1 LLLGPERLHQGKSG
15 LPSQRGHI
23 LGYGGDGVQI
33 DGTLRLILGY
43 VVLLRSGK
51 VVYSRHV
58 EIDERPLVEGGHTPF
73 AVATSEATTP
83 EDEHD
88 DGEPDEDEHDDG
100 DAANEHADRV
110 MPLQHDPMRRDR
122 ASRSKSQAALGHVRA
137 ATTAM
142 MMPKTV
148 ITPRSYAEAMEQPEA
163 ALWQASMEEHLR
175 GHEVLGSFKEEIV
188 PISRRVIPTKWV
200 YALKTNADGEIV
212 RYKSRFVVKGFM
224 QRPGVDYDQVF
235 SPTIRNEQI
244 RMMIGVGARQTGLR
258 LQLDGRRR
266 VALMGKADVTNAYL
280 TAPLPEDE
288 EVLFELPKGYVPKL
302 SVPKGH
308 KVVARSVKAQQ
319 GLKQSGRVWNQH
331 QHKCLLE
338 QGFVQCEVAP
348 CIYVK
353 EIDSGYIL
361 CGIFVDDLLFINVS
375 DDEGALG
382 KVVLL
387 LSKHYEIKFDDKL
400 EKFLGAEFEEREE
413 GIYMHLN
420 QYIGD
425 MMVKYDIA
433 DKETDATPESTETLD
448 KKADFD
454 GEALLLR
461 ADKKT
466 YQGITGALMFAMTT
480 CRPDLA
486 HAVNML
492 ARRMSCPRAHDMKA
506 ARRVLRYLNGTRR
519 LGLLFK
525 YKTDKNE
532 KEGLLAY
539 ADSDWANDSI
549 ERRSTSGFVVLLNGT
564 PISWGSGLQSVVA
577 LSSCEAEYV
586 ALSEC
591 CRELAYLRQLMAFLR
606 EPLHGPITIFE
617 DNKGAIDL
625 TNNPV
630 HHKRTKHIDVKFHY
644 IRTEQ
649 TSGRVIVSKIHT
661 DDNRADIMTKATT
674 VATFK
679 RHVDALMFCAGAA
692 AGAH

>member
-1 LLLGPERLHQGKSG
+1 
-15 LPSQRGHI
+15 
-23 LGYGGDGVQI
+23 
-33 DGTLRLILGY
+33 
-43 VVLLRSGK
+43 
-51 VVYSRHV
+51 
-58 EIDERPLVEGGHTPF
+58 
-73 AVATSEATTP
+73 
-83 EDEHD
+83 
-88 DGEPDEDEHDDG
+88 
-100 DAANEHADRV
+100 
-110 MPLQHDPMRRDR
+110 
-122 ASRSKSQAALGHVRA
+122 
-137 ATTAM
+137 
-142 MMPKTV
+142 
-148 ITPRSYAEAMEQPEA
+148 
-163 ALWQASMEEHLR
+163 
-175 GHEVLGSFKEEIV
+175 
-188 PISRRVIPTKWV
+188 
-200 YALKTNADGEIV
+200 
-212 RYKSRFVVKGFM
+212 
-224 QRPGVDYDQVF
+224 
-235 SPTIRNEQI
+235 
-244 RMMIGVGARQTGLR
+244 
-258 LQLDGRRR
+258 
-266 VALMGKADVTNAYL
+266 
-280 TAPLPEDE
+280 
-288 EVLFELPKGYVPKL
+288 
-302 SVPKGH
+302 
-308 KVVARSVKAQQ
+308 
-319 GLKQSGRVWNQH
+319 
-331 QHKCLLE
+331 
-338 QGFVQCEVAP
+338 VQCEVAP

-353 EIDSGYIL
+353 EIDSGYTL

-661 DDNRADIMTKATT
+661 EDNRADIMTKATT

>member
-1 LLLGPERLHQGKSG
+1 
-15 LPSQRGHI
+15 
-23 LGYGGDGVQI
+23 
-33 DGTLRLILGY
+33 
-43 VVLLRSGK
+43 
-51 VVYSRHV
+51 
-58 EIDERPLVEGGHTPF
+58 
-73 AVATSEATTP
+73 
-83 EDEHD
+83 
-88 DGEPDEDEHDDG
+88 
-100 DAANEHADRV
+100 
-110 MPLQHDPMRRDR
+110 
-122 ASRSKSQAALGHVRA
+122 
-137 ATTAM
+137 
-142 MMPKTV
+142 
-148 ITPRSYAEAMEQPEA
+148 
-163 ALWQASMEEHLR
+163 MEEHLR
-175 GHEVLGSFKEEIV
+175 GHEELGSFVEEIV
-188 PISRRVIPTKWV
+188 PIGRRVIPTKWV

-224 QRPGVDYDQVF
+224 QRQGIDYDQVF
-235 SPTIRNEQI
+235 SPTIRSEQI

-258 LQLDGRRR
+258 LRVNGRRR
-266 VALMGKADVTNAYL
+266 VAIMGKADVTNAYL

-288 EVLFELPKGYVPKL
+288 EVLFELPRGYVSKL
-302 SVPKGH
+302 SAPVGH

-338 QGFVQCEVAP
+338 QGFMQCEVAP
-348 CIYVK
+348 CIYIK
-353 EIDSGYIL
+353 EIDEGYIL
-361 CGIFVDDLLFINVS
+361 CGIFVDDILFINVS
-375 DDEGALG
+375 EDVDALG
-382 KVVLL
+382 KVVRL
-387 LSKHYEIKFDDKL
+387 LSKHYEIKYDDKL
-400 EKFLGAEFEEREE
+400 DKFLGAEFEEKEE

-425 MMVKYDIA
+425 MMAKYGID
-433 DKETDATPESTETLD
+433 DDETEATPESTEASD

-461 ADKKT
+461 TDKKI

-525 YKTDKNE
+525 FKTDKKGE
-532 KEGLLAY
+532 EGLLAY

-564 PISWGSGLQSVVA
+564 PISWSSGLQSVVA

-591 CRELAYLRQLMAFLR
+591 CRELAYLRHLMAFLR
-606 EPLHGPITIFE
+606 EPVQGPFIIYE

-630 HHKRTKHIDVKFHY
+630 HHKRTKHIDVKYHY
-644 IRTEQ
+644 IRAEQ
-649 TSGRVIVSKIHT
+649 TSGRVMVTKVHT
-661 DDNRADIMTKATT
+661 DNNRADIMTKATT
-674 VATFK
+674 VATFR
-679 RHVDALMFCAGAA
+679 RHVDALMFHAGAA
-692 AGAH
+692 SRSAGAH

>member
-1 LLLGPERLHQGKSG
+1 
-15 LPSQRGHI
+15 
-23 LGYGGDGVQI
+23 
-33 DGTLRLILGY
+33 
-43 VVLLRSGK
+43 
-51 VVYSRHV
+51 
-58 EIDERPLVEGGHTPF
+58 
-73 AVATSEATTP
+73 
-83 EDEHD
+83 
-88 DGEPDEDEHDDG
+88 
-100 DAANEHADRV
+100 
-110 MPLQHDPMRRDR
+110 
-122 ASRSKSQAALGHVRA
+122 
-137 ATTAM
+137 
-142 MMPKTV
+142 
-148 ITPRSYAEAMEQPEA
+148 
-163 ALWQASMEEHLR
+163 
-175 GHEVLGSFKEEIV
+175 
-188 PISRRVIPTKWV
+188 
-200 YALKTNADGEIV
+200 
-212 RYKSRFVVKGFM
+212 
-224 QRPGVDYDQVF
+224 
-235 SPTIRNEQI
+235 
-244 RMMIGVGARQTGLR
+244 
-258 LQLDGRRR
+258 
-266 VALMGKADVTNAYL
+266 MGKADVTNAYL

-288 EVLFELPKGYVPKL
+288 DVLFELPRGYVPKP
-302 SVPKGH
+302 SVPEGH

-353 EIDSGYIL
+353 EIDRGYIL
-361 CGIFVDDLLFINVS
+361 CGILVDDLLFINVS
-375 DDEGALG
+375 DDEDALG
-382 KVVLL
+382 KVVRL
-387 LSKHYEIKFDDKL
+387 LSKHYEIKYDDKL

-433 DKETDATPESTETLD
+433 DKETDATPESTEMLD

-454 GEALLLR
+454 KEALLLR

-466 YQGITGALMFAMTT
+466 YQGITGVLMFAMTT
-480 CRPDLA
+480 CRPNLA

-506 ARRVLRYLNGTRR
+506 SRRVLRYLNGTRR
-519 LGLLFK
+519 LGLLFN
-525 YKTDKNE
+525 YKTDKKE
-532 KEGLLAY
+532 KDGLLAY

-591 CRELAYLRQLMAFLR
+591 CRELAYLRQLMAILG

-630 HHKRTKHIDVKFHY
+630 HHKGTKHIDVKFHY
-644 IRTEQ
+644 IRAEQ